1 MTRSDDTFYCTA
13 RRYADMPLAKCLT
26 DYTNANAFK
35 IRKSVCYRCPQGH
48 QNRTDFSEWTQPRPR
63 RPV

>member
-1 MTRSDDTFYCTA
+1 
-13 RRYADMPLAKCLT
+13 MPLAKCLT